1 MAWLMH
7 NHMWSLFMFKE
18 NKEDLILSV
27 FFIGGTIGGLWET
40 LWALLTRGVVEWK
53 SGIMY
58 FPLCNPIYG
67 LGAVLITLYALRYKN
82 KLGIYIFSV
91 VSCTLAEY
99 FFSFLEELLLSS
111 MSWDYSSHF
120 LNLDGR
126 VNLLYSLFWGF
137 LGIVF
142 STTILP
148 YLEND
153 VVRNGEKYQVIT
165 STLSIIYIPLML
177 FSIIG
182 LFVYQYGSNNL
193 ILNAIFSDEVMS
205 FFYPTRVLVMK

>member
-1 MAWLMH
+1 
-7 NHMWSLFMFKE
+7 MFKE

-67 LGAVLITLYALRYKN
+67 LGAVLITLYALRYKS

-99 FFSFLEELLLSS
+99 FFSFLESQTYAKSAGKHAKSANLHGKVLLL
-111 MSWDYSSHF
+111 
-120 LNLDGR
+120 R
-126 VNLLYSLFWGF
+126 
-137 LGIVF
+137 
-142 STTILP
+142 T
-148 YLEND
+148 
-153 VVRNGEKYQVIT
+153 
-165 STLSIIYIPLML
+165 
-177 FSIIG
+177 
-182 LFVYQYGSNNL
+182 
-193 ILNAIFSDEVMS
+193 
-205 FFYPTRVLVMK
+205 

>member
-1 MAWLMH
+1 
-7 NHMWSLFMFKE
+7 MFKE
-18 NKEDLILSV
+18 NKEDLILTV

-40 LWALLTRGVVEWK
+40 LWALLTRGVFEWK

-91 VSCTLAEY
+91 ASCTLAEY
-99 FFSFLEELLLSS
+99 FFSILEELLLSS
-111 MSWDYSSHF
+111 MSWDYSSYL

-165 STLSIIYIPLML
+165 FILSIIYIPLML

>member
-1 MAWLMH
+1 
-7 NHMWSLFMFKE
+7 
-18 NKEDLILSV
+18 
-27 FFIGGTIGGLWET
+27 
-40 LWALLTRGVVEWK
+40 
-53 SGIMY
+53 
-58 FPLCNPIYG
+58 
-67 LGAVLITLYALRYKN
+67 
-82 KLGIYIFSV
+82 
-91 VSCTLAEY
+91 
-99 FFSFLEELLLSS
+99 